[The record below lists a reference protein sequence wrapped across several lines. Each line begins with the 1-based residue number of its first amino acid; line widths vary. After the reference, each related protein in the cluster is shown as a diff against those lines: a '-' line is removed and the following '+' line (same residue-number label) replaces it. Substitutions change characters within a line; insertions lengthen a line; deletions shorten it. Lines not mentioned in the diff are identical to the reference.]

1 MDLQDLLGHEL
12 LQAPEAAIL
21 DAVPLQLADGVEE
34 ILGARTKMPAGA
46 RQHMRNAIRRLPHP
60 AVKPGGPDP
69 ETQRPQPGALDIDGD
84 PAHRAHP
91 VGAAHFP
98 SQQTAELLGLA

>member
-1 MDLQDLLGHEL
+1 M
-12 LQAPEAAIL
+12 I
-21 DAVPLQLADGVEE
+21 GVEE
-34 ILGARTKMPAGA
+34 IFGARTKMPAGA
-46 RQHMRNAIRRLPHP
+46 RQHMRNAIQRLAHLT
-60 AVKPGGPDP
+60 VKSSTPDP

-98 SQQTAELLGLA
+98 SQQAAELLGLA